1 MNNPLDV
8 LLMQLWQPIAPY
20 VNNAWV
26 LLQRLYADAPSSL
39 LVGVALGFV
48 FSKLLRIVL
57 TVVLVGVLALV
68 AARVL
73 GIAVPGL
80 G

>member
-8 LLMQLWQPIAPY
+8 LLMQLWQPLAPY
-20 VNNAWV
+20 VANAWV
-26 LLQRLYADAPSSL
+26 LLQRLYADAPTSL
-39 LVGVALGFV
+39 LVGVAIGFV

-57 TVVLVGVLALV
+57 TVVLVGVLVLV
-68 AARVL
+68 AARVF
-73 GIAVPGL
+73 GVPVPGL